1 MTLHK
6 RRACFE
12 TRYALLGMRTVLD
25 GTKKNPQPEE
35 QCAALRLEG
44 RTMEIQ

>member
-1 MTLHK
+1 MMLHK

-12 TRYALLGMRTVLD
+12 TRYALLSMRNVD

-35 QCAALRLEG
+35 QRAALRLEG
-44 RTMEIQ
+44 RTVEIQ